1 MSTRQTPSAR
11 VAAVAA
17 AIVTFGVVERQ
28 AGVGHSSLVLAIG
41 ALLTLWCVVG
51 VVRRW
56 FTRSIAAPGL
66 VEVAAIG
73 AAVFS
78 LPVSRVVLHQYDER
92 AVNLGHVIYQG
103 PLFAPLLWTALVSV
117 ALAVAT
123 AVFVVGP
130 ILHTL
135 GVPNGLLRRRALYAA
150 VTAASFAW
158 RVYAL
163 LRIAPARTDGGDP
176 LYYHTQANTVAR
188 GLGFIEPLNW
198 IAHGK
203 QVATAVHGPGYTVY
217 LSLFS
222 RLGASTWFD
231 HRMASSLI
239 GSASVLLAIVITR
252 RLAGTTAAL
261 IAGTFAT
268 FYPNLW
274 TIDGVLFPEGLFIF
288 CCGLAILFAY
298 RWADHHRRTD
308 AAGLGLAVGAAA
320 LTRGE
325 GIFLIGLLC
334 IPLVWMARAA
344 LSRREQLAAYGL
356 MLLGCLVFVGPWT
369 VRNMSTFDTFVPLST
384 NGNELHV
391 YSNCDDT
398 YNGKFLGFWMFQ
410 CQVRLRDPDG
420 DGVVNF
426 EPAGDEAQKAKYWQQ
441 VGFDYAKDHAGQL
454 PKVVLARIGRQWEL
468 FRPLQ
473 NAEFAPI
480 EGRDADWA
488 RLALV
493 FYYPLAGLSLVGVR
507 RLRRRKVSVLPLA
520 VQFLAVTIT
529 AAYAYGTIRFRAPAE
544 LALCI
549 LAAIGLAP
557 WAARAVSWLGARV
570 RRGHADMPADPRRKW
585 LRWWPAAVVAAV
597 VIAAARG
604 LYLAPGAP
612 MEEGFML
619 VFPERMLKGDIPNV
633 DFLHLYGPASLH
645 LLAGV
650 YWLFGTTVNVAR
662 TVGLAYNVAII
673 VALMALARPW
683 GRTATAATGVMGA
696 LVVLSPIGL
705 NPLAW
710 HGAIALALW
719 SLVVAFRGGRR
730 SALSS
735 ALLVGL
741 ALSFRPDLV
750 FAIGAAHGVRWW
762 LRGKSRERWRQAAL
776 GLAIGMVPTIVHVF
790 VAGPA
795 AYWRGAVIE
804 PVFTLRG
811 GRTLPRPPSLHQLDG
826 ALQVIGERPAPW
838 WPLPA
843 PDAPLQLFVWFFLL
857 PVAGVGFLVLAVRWW
872 RRSRSPRHL
881 AMVAVAT
888 FSVGLLTQA
897 LQRPDSAHL
906 LWGSVVTFPMACCW
920 LAEWWSLR
928 TGTGTRAGRMAMIMT
943 PLAVLLVVLPF
954 YTLRTYTQHVRQSL
968 GASHGG
974 LPPGLP
980 VVRGD
985 REYRL
990 GDVRAWKASQQAVD
1004 DLSRLAEPGE
1014 RLLIGPVDLRQTTYS
1029 DVFFYFLFPELTP
1042 ATPYIEMDPGL
1053 ANLAGSG
1060 LDHDVA
1066 SADWLIL
1073 DRLWSGWVEPNDSI
1087 VFGPDTPNVVVEE
1100 QFCLVG
1106 SYEHDL
1112 VRLYHKCAGGG
1123 APGPYEGPYEPEWDY
1138 AAQVHVPI
1146 PPRSDGTYPPGS
1158 PAAP

>member
-1 MSTRQTPSAR
+1 MSTRPTHSAR
-11 VAAVAA
+11 VAVAA
-17 AIVTFGVVERQ
+17 ALIAVFGVVGRQ
-28 AGVGHSSLVLAIG
+28 CGRQFSLLEVVVGAAGL
-41 ALLTLWCVVG
+41 LWCAVG

-56 FTRSIAAPGL
+56 LARSLHAPGV
-66 VEVAAIG
+66 VEIAAIG
-73 AAVFS
+73 TAVFS
-78 LPVSRVVLHQYDER
+78 VPISRIVLHQYDER
-92 AVNLGHVIYQG
+92 AAALGRVIYQG
-103 PLFAPLLWTALVSV
+103 PLLAPLMWTLLVSA
-117 ALAVAT
+117 ALATAT

-130 ILHTL
+130 VLQVL
-135 GVPNGLLRRRALYAA
+135 GVPHGLLRRRALFAA

-188 GLGFIEPLNW
+188 GLGFVEPLNW

-252 RLAGTTAAL
+252 RLAGTAAAL
-261 IAGTFAT
+261 IAGVFAT
-268 FYPNLW
+268 FYPNMW

-298 RWADHHRRTD
+298 RWADHHRHAD
-308 AAGLGLAVGAAA
+308 ALALGLAIGAAA

-334 IPLVWMARAA
+334 LPLVWMARAA
-344 LSRREQLAAYGL
+344 LSRRTQLTAYGL
-356 MLLGCLVFVGPWT
+356 MLLGCMAFVGPWT
-369 VRNMSTFDTFVPLST
+369 VRNMAAFETFVPLST

-410 CQVRLRDPDG
+410 CQVDIRDPDG

-426 EPAGDEAQKAKYWQQ
+426 EPEGDEAQKAKYWQD
-441 VGFDYAKDHAGQL
+441 VGFEYAKDHAAQL
-454 PKVVLARIGRQWEL
+454 PKVVLARVGRQWEL

-480 EGRDADWA
+480 EGRSADWA

-549 LAAIGLAP
+549 LAAVGVAP
-557 WAARAVSWLGARV
+557 WASRAVAWLGAKVGRGAADSPAIP
-570 RRGHADMPADPRRKW
+570 RRGW
-585 LRWWPAAVVAAV
+585 LRWWPAALVTGVVLAAT
-597 VIAAARG
+597 RG
-604 LYLAPGAP
+604 LFLAPGAP

-619 VFPERMLKGDIPNV
+619 VFPERMLKGDVPNV
-633 DFLHLYGPASLH
+633 DFLHLYGPGSLH
-645 LLAGV
+645 LLAAV
-650 YWLFGTTVNVAR
+650 YWVFGTTVNVAR

-673 VALMALARPW
+673 AALMALARPW
-683 GRTATAATGVMGA
+683 GRTAMAATGTVGA
-696 LVVLSPIGL
+696 LVVLTPIGL

-719 SLVVAFRGGRR
+719 SLVVAFRGGRH
-730 SALSS
+730 SPWVA

-750 FAIGAAHGVRWW
+750 IAVAAAHGVRWW
-762 LRGKSRERWRQAAL
+762 LTGRSRDRWRAVVVG
-776 GLAIGMVPTIVHVF
+776 GLAGLAPTIAHVI

-811 GRTLPRPPSLHQLDG
+811 GRTLPRPPSLHELDG

-843 PDAPLQLFVWFFLL
+843 IDAPLQLFLWFFLL
-857 PVAGVGFLVLAVRWW
+857 PFTGLACLVAAVRWW
-872 RRSRSPRHL
+872 RRTRSPRHL
-881 AMVAVAT
+881 AMVVIAT
-888 FSVGLLTQA
+888 FTVGLLTQA

-906 LWGSVVTFPMACCW
+906 LWGSVTAFPMACCW
-920 LAEWWSLR
+920 LAEWWGQRASH
-928 TGTGTRAGRMAMIMT
+928 GTRAGRIGAILT

-954 YTLRTYTQHVRQSL
+954 YTFRTYTMHVRQSL

-990 GDVRAWKASQQAVD
+990 GDVRAWKASQAAVD
-1004 DLSRLAEPGE
+1004 DLDRLATPGE

-1029 DVFFYFLFPELTP
+1029 DVFFYHLFPELTP
-1042 ATPYIEMDPGL
+1042 ATRFIEMDPGL
-1053 ANLAGSG
+1053 ANLEGSG
-1060 LDHDVA
+1060 LDRDVA

-1073 DRLWSGWVEPNDSI
+1073 DRLWSGWVEPNDSL
-1087 VFGPDTPNVVVEE
+1087 VFGPDAPNAVVEE

-1123 APGPYEGPYEPEWDY
+1123 APGPYEGPYDPFWDY
-1138 AAQVHVPI
+1138 AAQVHVPV
-1146 PPRSDGTYPPGS
+1146 PPRPDGTCPECPPAV
-1158 PAAP
+1158 P